1 MQIKNLI
8 KNLNETTKTASAPD
22 AGAKPATTP
31 EASPASH
38 SPLDAS
44 MRAVVSGLG
53 SAKEASATSVNDV
66 LTKEAQAI
74 EAANDERAVRRGKL
88 AGAGFAEQ
96 ALATFTA
103 AGEAAEKMA
112 KEAAA
117 GLDPATIAL
126 AKLAQENPAAFLREV
141 ERGYREQQA
150 AQGQDKTAQ
159 DAELRRYHGV
169 GTAHY
174 LNGYESL
181 KQAIGA

>member
-1 MQIKNLI
+1 MEIKNLI
-8 KNLNETTKTASAPD
+8 KNLNQTTKTAGAEEDKTKVASEPGAAAPSA
-22 AGAKPATTP
+22 
-31 EASPASH
+31 
-38 SPLDAS
+38 LDAS

-53 SAKEASATSVNDV
+53 SAKEASASASVSDV

-74 EAANDERAVRRGKL
+74 EAANDERATRRGKL
-88 AGAGFAEQ
+88 AGAAFAEQ
-96 ALATFTA
+96 ALATFNA

-117 GLDPATIAL
+117 SLDPETIAL
-126 AKLAQENPAAFLREV
+126 AKLAQENPEAFLRDV
-141 ERGYREQQA
+141 ERGYRAQRA

-159 DAELRRYHGV
+159 EAELRHYHGV